1 MRLRSDHSPPTL
13 QEAVTL
19 LTHVAAFG
27 AAPAAGPLGADAEV
41 AGTGFGFALTGFD
54 VQAITPVG
62 GAQPNIAIALRGT
75 PRLPRDGAW
84 SVTRRTQSD
93 SAPKPV
99 DPLLPVPL
107 ARLRA
112 SPQTWHVM
120 EPAEL
125 GFLAAGQDLPTK
137 YGLVQGTGTQKMLLE
152 HPRLIDG
159 DPLPLQPQQTP
170 SLADVGSL
178 LGISGLLPAIGQM
191 LQIPSLAG
199 LKPAGDGLQTNPLV
213 VTQPIT
219 LPEHTL
225 LSIGPV
231 GVDIASATPPGVST
245 ATITLD
251 ATAPLGSRWSIT
263 IKDVAFKLIV
273 AGFATTGDPLV
284 SVSGTLTAREGQTP
298 GFTDVTVNYGS
309 ALGLVTDV
317 LQGIEAAAR
326 FLPGGAANFNVDFA
340 GTTLRI
346 RESFSLPTLPLGF
359 GYLQNIGLDMGFD
372 VDLLARKLHF
382 AVGIG
387 SDQDPFDWLVSPLA
401 GNGLISLGAEDQ
413 LGVRMQAGIGVGLG
427 IDLAIA
433 SGSATVTLA
442 VQIDTTQNPFILMVV
457 LTGNASVDVLDGL
470 ASASLTLSAGVGV
483 GVSVP
488 PLPPPIPPPS
498 TQDLLNVIKNTQV
511 TLEAQVA
518 VGIHLS
524 VCWVVHVD
532 WTGFWPFKETVTG
545 AALTGLLP

>member
-1 MRLRSDHSPPTL
+1 
-13 QEAVTL
+13 
-19 LTHVAAFG
+19 
-27 AAPAAGPLGADAEV
+27 
-41 AGTGFGFALTGFD
+41 
-54 VQAITPVG
+54 
-62 GAQPNIAIALRGT
+62 
-75 PRLPRDGAW
+75 
-84 SVTRRTQSD
+84 
-93 SAPKPV
+93 
-99 DPLLPVPL
+99 
-107 ARLRA
+107 
-112 SPQTWHVM
+112 
-120 EPAEL
+120 
-125 GFLAAGQDLPTK
+125 
-137 YGLVQGTGTQKMLLE
+137 
-152 HPRLIDG
+152 
-159 DPLPLQPQQTP
+159 
-170 SLADVGSL
+170 
-178 LGISGLLPAIGQM
+178 
-191 LQIPSLAG
+191 
-199 LKPAGDGLQTNPLV
+199 
-213 VTQPIT
+213 
-219 LPEHTL
+219 
-225 LSIGPV
+225 
-231 GVDIASATPPGVST
+231 
-245 ATITLD
+245 
-251 ATAPLGSRWSIT
+251 
-263 IKDVAFKLIV
+263 
-273 AGFATTGDPLV
+273 
-284 SVSGTLTAREGQTP
+284 
-298 GFTDVTVNYGS
+298 
-309 ALGLVTDV
+309 
-317 LQGIEAAAR
+317 
-326 FLPGGAANFNVDFA
+326 VDFA

-488 PLPPPIPPPS
+488 PLPPLIPPPS